1 MAGLFEELSGAGA
14 ARAEGRSAQNIAN
27 FNAAIQEQQA
37 KAQRAKGTFEQKR
50 QAKRAAR
57 VKSALTASI
66 ATAGGLASPVA
77 GDLAAEQAAELE
89 LENILIGFESEVLAG
104 RAESQATLDRLQ
116 GKISRQRGKTA
127 ARAANI
133 RFATQAATTEFGSE
147 GKTLLTGF

>member
-14 ARAEGRSAQNIAN
+14 QRAEGRSAQNIAN

-116 GKISRQRGKTA
+116 GKILRQRGKTA

-133 RFATQAATTEFGSE
+133 KFATQLATTEFGSE